1 MIDHKKNRENIIRD
15 LKLNLIGPSPCG
27 KPIKID
33 EMIIFD
39 SYSQMYL
46 PYRQFSND
54 LPNNE
59 GDEILNNRK
68 PSERYGLG
76 VLYPVKP
83 RLSIEDEENENL
95 DNDEVERSK
104 VETSLKLNLKN
115 KDLNNDIENLKN
127 DLNIEVEKDLLPSS
141 FSLSF
146 LVKSS
151 INQNL
156 TFEFTGGFYEQPKN
170 IDIVYKDK
178 DGEQKKG
185 REWFYRSSFKCSG
198 SIDINDENNEK
209 VVPQFTSLPTKFD
222 VRFKSEIRNIEG
234 NKIITFSVSNFTGL
248 NGKRRNL
255 DENSIFQCQLKI
267 TSDKFSILPYPKAKN
282 LILDEEE
289 QINDLLYRDKRNY
302 AIGHGISAD
311 WGIPDKESNCV
322 NEISSEAMPTVDVPN
337 ISPDIFDDENK
348 KIEISFFNLSRFG
361 KFEEGIKSLKS
372 LYKNYQQWIDKS
384 DLESKK
390 LDIKYNQASSFVI
403 KNCKIAAER
412 IQRGINLI
420 ENNEQ
425 IKLAFQIANEAIMY
439 QQYRT
444 SIPSRFIKFDE
455 NGNPLKGKKGF
466 EFSSPYNSNFDL
478 NSEEYQ
484 KKKWRPFQI
493 AFILMNLESLA
504 KPDSTE
510 RQIVDL
516 LWFPTGGGKT
526 EAYLGLSA
534 FQMVLRRIKDKSDFG
549 TDVIMRY
556 TLRLLTAQQFHRA
569 SGLIYALE
577 HIRKKNLNILGDHQ
591 FSIGIWIGGDSTYNK
606 KKHAYDDFKKIL
618 IPKKKYNINLNKFHI
633 SGCSWCGAKF
643 EIKKYEHSR
652 QRVYGLKENNREKK
666 IYAHCPD
673 AECEFHL
680 KLPTYTCDEDLYDQK
695 PSFLIATIDKF
706 ALLAWRPEARN
717 FFGIDENGNQSKSPP
732 NLIIQDELHLISGPL
747 GSMSG
752 LYETVVEE
760 LCTNKRNNQLIKPKI
775 ISSTATIKNYNHQIK
790 SLFGRKNS
798 SLFPPPG
805 LNQSDNFF
813 SRIAKTNNQIDYKKY
828 VGIYAPGLRSLLT
841 SQIRTFTS
849 LLQSA
854 NYNRIEKKELSL
866 EEKDPWW
873 TLVSFYSSLFDLGS
887 ARSILSIDMDNE
899 LKDYKKTFGIEDKY
913 IRSLPDPTEILEL
926 TAAQK
931 DSVEDNLQKLSLS
944 LNDNNKKAKP
954 VDICLSSSVIEVGVD
969 ITRISLLSIVSA
981 PKSVSQYIQ
990 VSGRVGRDW
999 HNGKSALVTTIFSPT
1014 KPRDRSL
1021 YEQFRSYHEQL
1032 YSWVEPTSVTPFC
1045 EPVLERSLHSALF
1058 AYVRQTSSL
1067 DNAIHNPNFINYEKK
1082 CHEFKEILLKRIETI
1097 DKSFLK
1103 LTEKYFEKKINIW
1116 KKGSF
1121 DSWESRKKDNEIP
1134 LLIPQGNYLNEK
1146 LKFKTFQTMTSM
1158 RNVDAECMPHIFSNI
1173 EDERELN

>member
-1 MIDHKKNRENIIRD
+1 MIDHKQNREKIIRD

-27 KPIKID
+27 KPIKIH
-33 EMIIFD
+33 EMQIFD
-39 SYSQMYL
+39 SYNEMYL
-46 PYRQFSND
+46 PYRQFDSE

-83 RLSIEDEENENL
+83 RLSEEDEESENL
-95 DNDEVERSK
+95 NNDELERSK
-104 VETSLKLNLKN
+104 AETNLKINLKN
-115 KDLNNDIENLKN
+115 KDLNNEIENLKN

-146 LVKSS
+146 LVNSNV
-151 INQNL
+151 NQNL
-156 TFEFTGGFYEQPKN
+156 TFEFTGGFYEQTKD
-170 IDIVYKDK
+170 IEIVYKDK
-178 DGEQKKG
+178 GEQKKG
-185 REWFYRSSFKCSG
+185 REWFYRSSFKCLG
-198 SIDINDENNEK
+198 SININDDNIEK
-209 VVPQFTSLPTKFD
+209 IEPQFSSLPSKFD
-222 VRFKSEIRNIEG
+222 VRFKSEIRGFEN

-255 DENSIFQCQLKI
+255 DEDSIFQCQLKI
-267 TSDKFSILPYPKAKN
+267 NSDKFSILPYPKARN
-282 LILDEEE
+282 LRLDEEE

-311 WGIPDKESNCV
+311 WGIPDNENNCV
-322 NEISSEAMPTVDVPN
+322 NEISSQAMPVVDVPN
-337 ISPDIFDDENK
+337 ISPDIFNEKNE
-348 KIEISFFNLSRFG
+348 KIEIPFFNLSRFG
-361 KFEEGIKSLKS
+361 KFDEGIESLKN
-372 LYKNYQQWIDKS
+372 LHKNYSQWIDK
-384 DLESKK
+384 LEIESKK
-390 LDIKYNQASSFVI
+390 LNSDYNDASSI
-403 KNCKIAAER
+403 IIRNCRVSVDR
-412 IQRGINLI
+412 IDKGINLI
-420 ENNEQ
+420 KNNDE

-444 SIPSRFIKFDE
+444 SLPSRSIKFDD
-455 NGNPLKGKKGF
+455 NGNPIKGKKGF
-466 EFSSPYNSNFDL
+466 EFTSEYNSNFDL

-504 KPDSTE
+504 EPESSE
-510 RQIVDL
+510 RKIVDL

-534 FQMVLRRIKDKSDFG
+534 FQMVLRRIRDKSDFG

-577 HIRKKNLNILGDHQ
+577 HIRKKNISIIGEHQ
-591 FSIGIWIGGDSTYNK
+591 FSIGIWIGGDSTYNR

-618 IPKKKYNINLNKFHI
+618 VPRKKNNINLNKFHI

-643 EIKKYEHSR
+643 EIKKYEHGR
-652 QRVYGLKENNREKK
+652 QRVYGLKENIREKK

-680 KLPTYTCDEDLYDQK
+680 KLPTYTCDEDLYEQK

-717 FFGIDENGNQSKSPP
+717 FFGIDDQGNQSKSPP

-760 LCTNKRNNQLIKPKI
+760 LCTNKKNNKQIQPKI
-775 ISSTATIKNYNHQIK
+775 ISSTATIKNFNHQIK
-790 SLFGRKNS
+790 SLFGREES

-813 SRIAKTNNQIDYKKY
+813 SRVAKTNNQIDCKKY

-854 NYNRIEKKELSL
+854 NYDRIDKRELSP

-899 LKDYKKTFGIEDKY
+899 LKDYKKSFGIEDKY
-913 IRSLPDPTEILEL
+913 IRSLPDPTEIMEL

-931 DSVEDNLQKLSLS
+931 DSVEENLQKLSLS
-944 LNDNNKKAKP
+944 LKDSDEKTKP

-999 HNGKSALVTTIFSPT
+999 HNGKSALVMTIYSPT

-1058 AYVRQTSSL
+1058 AYVRQTSSIE
-1067 DNAIHNPNFINYEKK
+1067 NSIHNPNFVNYENK
-1082 CHEFKEILLKRIETI
+1082 CAEFKEVLLKRVKII
-1097 DKSFLK
+1097 DKNFLEIA
-1103 LTEKYFEKKINIW
+1103 EKYFDKKVNIW
-1116 KKGSF
+1116 KRGFF

-1173 EDERELN
+1173 NDESELN

>member
-1 MIDHKKNRENIIRD
+1 MIDHKQNRENIIRD
-15 LKLNLIGPSPCG
+15 LKLNLIGPSPTG

-33 EMIIFD
+33 EMLIFD
-39 SYSQMYL
+39 SYEDMRL
-46 PYRQFSND
+46 PYRQFNSD
-54 LPNNE
+54 FENNE
-59 GDEILNNRK
+59 GDEILNNLK

-76 VLYPVKP
+76 VLYPVKL
-83 RLSIEDEENENL
+83 RSTDEDEESENL
-95 DNDEVERSK
+95 NNDELDRSK
-104 VETSLKLNLKN
+104 AQSNRKLNSKN
-115 KDLNNDIENLKN
+115 IDLNNDIENLKN

-146 LVKSS
+146 LVDPS
-151 INQNL
+151 ITKDL
-156 TFEFTGGFYEQPKN
+156 KFVFTGGFYKQPD
-170 IDIVYKDK
+170 IDIEYKNK
-178 DGEQKKG
+178 DGETKKG
-185 REWFYRSSFKCSG
+185 REWYFRSSFECNG
-198 SIDINDENNEK
+198 LIDINNASNKIEPN
-209 VVPQFTSLPTKFD
+209 FSSLPNIFDLRFQSD
-222 VRFKSEIRNIEG
+222 VRNYENH
-234 NKIITFSVSNFTGL
+234 KIITFSVANFTQDKKS
-248 NGKRRNL
+248 KRRNL
-255 DENSIFQCQLKI
+255 DENSIYQSQLRI
-267 TSDKFSILPYPKAKN
+267 FSENYCILPYPKAKN
-282 LILDEEE
+282 LKLNQEE

-311 WGIPDKESNCV
+311 WGVPDKKTNYV
-322 NEISSEAMPTVDVPN
+322 NEISSQAMPIVDVPN
-337 ISPDIFDDENK
+337 ISPDIYDDNNQ
-348 KIEISFFNLSRFG
+348 KIEIPFYNLTRAGNFSDG
-361 KFEEGIKSLKS
+361 LKSLKN
-372 LYKNYQQWIDKS
+372 LHLNYVKWIDKI
-384 DLESKK
+384 ENHSKN
-390 LDIKYNQASSFVI
+390 LSSRYKVPSETII
-403 KNCKIAAER
+403 KNCRIAAER
-412 IQRGINLI
+412 INNGIFLI
-420 ENNEQ
+420 EKNEEL
-425 IKLAFQIANEAIMY
+425 KLAFQIANEAIMY

-444 SIPSRFIKFDE
+444 SIPSRSIKFDSD
-455 NGNPLKGKKGF
+455 GNPLKGDRGYQFTSK
-466 EFSSPYNSNFDL
+466 YDDNFDL
-478 NSEEYQ
+478 SSPEYQ

-493 AFILMNLESLA
+493 AFILMNLDSLSN
-504 KPDSTE
+504 PNSSE
-510 RQIVDL
+510 RNIVDL

-534 FQMVLRRIKDKSDFG
+534 FQLALRRIRDKSDFG

-577 HIRKKNLNILGDHQ
+577 HIRKKNIEILGEHQ
-591 FSIGIWIGGDSTYNK
+591 FSIGIWIGGDSTYNTNK
-606 KKHAYDDFKKIL
+606 QAHEDFKKIL
-618 IPKKKYNINLNKFHI
+618 IPRKKSNVTLNKFHI

-643 EIKKYEHSR
+643 QIKKYESSR
-652 QRVYGLKENNREKK
+652 QRVYGFKENNREKR
-666 IYAHCPD
+666 IFPHCPD
-673 AECEFHL
+673 AECEFHS
-680 KLPTYTCDEDLYDQK
+680 KLPTYTCDEDLYREK

-706 ALLAWRPEARN
+706 ALLSWRPNARN
-717 FFGIDENGNQSKSPP
+717 FFGIDDKGEQVKSPP

-760 LCTNKRNNQLIKPKI
+760 LCTNRRNGHKTKPKI
-775 ISSTATIKNYNHQIK
+775 ISSTATIKNFSNQIK
-790 SLFGRKNS
+790 ALFAREDS

-805 LNQSDNFF
+805 LSQSDNFF
-813 SRIAKTNNQIDYKKY
+813 SRIAKTNDQIDCKKF

-854 NYNRIEKKELSL
+854 NYNRIEKRELTS

-887 ARSILSIDMDNE
+887 ARSILSIDMESE
-899 LKDYKKTFGIEDKY
+899 LKKYKKNFAIEDKN
-913 IRSLPDPTEILEL
+913 IRPLPDPTEILEL

-931 DSVEDNLQKLSLS
+931 DSVEENLQKLSSS
-944 LNDNNKKAKP
+944 LNDKNQNTKP

-999 HNGKSALVTTIFSPT
+999 HRGKSALVITIYSPT

-1058 AYVRQTSSL
+1058 AYARQTSSL
-1067 DNAIHNPNFINYEKK
+1067 ENAIFNPGYVNYENKINKFKEVILDRVKIIDPNFVKITENY
-1082 CHEFKEILLKRIETI
+1082 F
-1097 DKSFLK
+1097 D
-1103 LTEKYFEKKINIW
+1103 KKISLW
-1116 KKGSF
+1116 KNRSF
-1121 DSWESRKKDNEIP
+1121 DSWETRKKDNEIP
-1134 LLIPQGNYLNEK
+1134 LLIPQGSYLNEK

-1158 RNVDAECMPHIFSNI
+1158 RNVDAECMPYIFSNLD
-1173 EDERELN
+1173 DESESV